1 VIGAEPC
8 SARMFLV
15 SCPNKDVLNCAH
27 HSAEYFG
34 TIPPLTHLSVASLLW
49 NLHGFAGTWNPSGDL
64 TFFATDLQNA
74 GLQVDSFFDRPRGNS
89 PVVLLN
95 FALNGA
101 ARTISAI
108 VRWRYVFPCGGS
120 RGVRLSPYLQKG
132 EARPPKREG
141 AVQPPVCPHAH
152 FLLSSL

>member
-1 VIGAEPC
+1 
-8 SARMFLV
+8 MFLV
-15 SCPNKDVLNCAH
+15 SCPDKDVLNRAH

-34 TIPPLTHLSVASLLW
+34 TIPPLTHLSVASLFW

-64 TFFATDLQNA
+64 TFFVTNA
-74 GLQVDSFFDRPRGNS
+74 GCGLFFRRPRGNS

-95 FALNGA
+95 PRPEKGAVLFFAIFRL
-101 ARTISAI
+101 RS
-108 VRWRYVFPCGGS
+108 VCPCGGS

-141 AVQPPVCPHAH
+141 AVQPPVCPHA
-152 FLLSSL
+152 

>member
-1 VIGAEPC
+1 MIGAEPC

-15 SCPNKDVLNCAH
+15 SCPDKDVLNCAH

-101 ARTISAI
+101 ARTIFCHRSLAICVSLRGIAGSAI
-108 VRWRYVFPCGGS
+108 IALP
-120 RGVRLSPYLQKG
+120 
-132 EARPPKREG
+132 AKR
-141 AVQPPVCPHAH
+141 
-152 FLLSSL
+152 